1 MCYVACGRADAYFE
15 CGMHI
20 WDIAAGSLI
29 GKEAGCAVS
38 DLDCSELNL
47 LQRRVLIASSA
58 ELAHEVSKLVLPVP
72 YESD

>member
-1 MCYVACGRADAYFE
+1 MCFVACGRADAYFE

-29 GKEAGCAVS
+29 GKEAGCTVS
-38 DLDCSELNL
+38 DLDGSELNPL
-47 LQRRVLIASSA
+47 NRRILIASSL
-58 ELAHEVSKLVLPVP
+58 ELAQEVSKLVLPVP